1 MSYHYLILLH
11 LEFSAAFHFS
21 DEAFTNGV
29 IPEKYQ
35 FFFSPKHIRMQGK
48 RHSYLFHFERSLI
61 TAPYYQIKYLNIV
74 SEGEPFSDG
83 SFTCNH

>member
-35 FFFSPKHIRMQGK
+35 FFFPPPNISECK
-48 RHSYLFHFERSLI
+48 ENI
-61 TAPYYQIKYLNIV
+61 TPIYSI
-74 SEGEPFSDG
+74 
-83 SFTCNH
+83 